1 MRGAHSHR
9 RSRWFASLLLLLLML
24 MAETVRIA
32 KTTINFLSGALPKNR
47 HHKASFSLTREDS
60 RMRGEAKEGER
71 ERVRKRAR
79 VEFATRADVSA
90 RMAHAGSRDRPCPV
104 LCLCAPFTP
113 TVANSNFAPTW
124 RRQDGLCGSC
134 HGWWIGNRAEE
145 QMDG

>member
-71 ERVRKRAR
+71 ERESEEESESGVCDQGGREREDGARRIERSPLSCSVPLRPIHSNGRKFELCPDLAAAR
-79 VEFATRADVSA
+79 WT
-90 RMAHAGSRDRPCPV
+90 
-104 LCLCAPFTP
+104 L
-113 TVANSNFAPTW
+113 
-124 RRQDGLCGSC
+124 RQLPRVVD
-134 HGWWIGNRAEE
+134 WE
-145 QMDG
+145 